1 MVYSRRSRVE
11 EKSARHRI
19 AIGLIGSIALL
30 VFIALFGLKL
40 LIGFSVL
47 VDRIRGGSN
56 QQQPAQQALLQ
67 PPVLN
72 HLPEATNSATLTING
87 TGTAKMQVVIYVND
101 EEHSR
106 LMIPDS
112 GSFQITDIPAKEGT
126 MTISAKLLD
135 AKNTTSDLSN
145 VVTTTIDRTPPT
157 LVVSSPADNATI
169 NDGTHKVTVEGKT
182 DEDMRVTI
190 TGRIV
195 VVKADGS
202 FSYSMPLND
211 GPNKL
216 EVISTDA
223 AGNTTTIVRNVTYQ
237 P

>member
-11 EKSARHRI
+11 ERSARHRI

-40 LIGFSVL
+40 LIGFSLL

-56 QQQPAQQALLQ
+56 QQSPQQALLQ

-87 TGTAKMQVVIYVND
+87 TGTAKMQVVVYVND
-101 EEHSR
+101 AEYKR
-106 LMIPDS
+106 LAIPDN
-112 GSFQITDIPAKEGT
+112 GTFQVADIPVTEGKMT
-126 MTISAKLLD
+126 MSAKLLD
-135 AKNTTSDLSN
+135 AKNTLSDLSN
-145 VVTTTIDRTPPT
+145 VVTTTIDRTPPK
-157 LVVSSPADNATI
+157 LEISSPADNATV
-169 NDGTHKVTVEGKT
+169 NDGTHKVTITGIT
-182 DEDMRVTI
+182 DEDMRLTI

-195 VVKADGS
+195 VLKADGS